1 MFTRSAFRT
10 DPNFQ
15 GAPATL
21 RSMSLNG
28 KRISAELI
36 GILAVGV
43 ALAGLM
49 FTQYGSLNAR
59 IDTLDTRMAT
69 RMSAL
74 ENRMSAIEQR
84 QARLEGLIEGAF
96 RLNRTDDK

>member
-15 GAPATL
+15 GAPAAL
-21 RSMSLNG
+21 QSMSLNG

-49 FTQYGSLNAR
+49 STQYGSLNAR
-59 IDTLDTRMAT
+59 IDTLDTRMDT

-84 QARLEGLIEGAF
+84 QARLEGLLEGAF